1 MIGAT
6 GMLKLSSYNGVEF
19 LGVYCRAN
27 EEFALVPNDASI
39 DLIEDLKEALVVEVE
54 HSTIAG
60 TNLNGALLAMNSYGA
75 VVTSMATNAEVERLS
90 KHITVVRLD
99 DRLNAA
105 GNNILVNDKGA
116 VVNPEMHPDSF
127 RLIEEVLQVEAV
139 QMSVAGHKTVGSVC
153 VATNKG
159 VLCHPETKRD
169 DVEMLASIFK
179 VPCAIGTLNYGSPM
193 VGAGILANSKG
204 GVVGYR
210 STPIELGRTEDALAL
225 F

>member
-27 EEFALVPNDASI
+27 EEFALVPNDASN

-105 GNNILVNDKGA
+105 GNNILVNDNGA
-116 VVNPEMHPDSF
+116 LVNPEMHPDSF

-159 VLCHPETKRD
+159 VLCHPSATKD
-169 DVEMLASIFK
+169 ELILLKDALK
-179 VPCAIGTLNYGSPM
+179 VPAAIGTLNYGAPL
-193 VGAGILANSKG
+193 VGACIVVNTKG
-204 GVVGYR
+204 AVVGNK
-210 STPIELGRTEDALAL
+210 STPIELGRVEDALDL
-225 F
+225 I